1 MTRTPIL
8 LLGVALAASS
18 VFAQAAPPAQAGA
31 TASTQAASSTAAQ
44 ANSDAAQLASGTK
57 FEAALDQSL
66 DANKNKVGD
75 KVTAHTV
82 DAVKSGDKVVLP
94 KNTKLVGHI
103 SEVKAKSKD
112 DANSTLGVVFDH
124 AELKGGQQ
132 MPLHLGIQ
140 AIAAAQNTTAAG
152 ADDAMAMGA
161 GSAMGGGSAMAGG
174 GAMGGGSASGGGAAH
189 GSSGGG
195 LLGGVGSTAGGAVG
209 SSVNTAGSAT
219 SAAANT
225 TGAAAGT
232 TRGVAGSA
240 ANSVNAASPHAQLSS
255 SSQGV
260 FGMQGLALNSQA
272 ANQTQGSVVT
282 GTGRNVHLD
291 SGTRM
296 MLSSSAGP
304 NQ

>member
-1 MTRTPIL
+1 MTRTPIV
-8 LLGVALAASS
+8 LLGVALAASAA
-18 VFAQAAPPAQAGA
+18 FAQAAPPAQAGA

-44 ANSDAAQLASGTK
+44 ANSDAAQFASGTK

-103 SEVKAKSKD
+103 TEVKAKSKD
-112 DANSTLGVVFDH
+112 DANSTLGIVFDH

-132 MPLHLGIQ
+132 MPVHLGIQ
-140 AIAAAQNTTAAG
+140 AIAAAQNSAAAG
-152 ADDAMAMGA
+152 AEDAMAMGS
-161 GSAMGGGSAMAGG
+161 GSSMGGASATSG
-174 GAMGGGSASGGGAAH
+174 GAMGGGSAGGGAAR

-209 SSVNTAGSAT
+209 STVNTAGSTT

-225 TGAAAGT
+225 TGSAAGA
-232 TRGVAGSA
+232 TRGVAGGA
-240 ANSVNAASPHAQLSS
+240 ANSVSAVSPHAQLNS

-272 ANQTQGSVVT
+272 SNQTQGSVVT

>member
-1 MTRTPIL
+1 MTRTPIF

-18 VFAQAAPPAQAGA
+18 AFAQAAPPAQAGA
-31 TASTQAASSTAAQ
+31 TSSAQAASSTAAQ
-44 ANSDAAQLASGTK
+44 ANSDAAQLSSGTK

-103 SEVKAKSKD
+103 TEVKAKSKD

-132 MPLHLGIQ
+132 MPVHLGIQ
-140 AIAAAQNTTAAG
+140 AIAAAQNSAAAG
-152 ADDAMAMGA
+152 ADDAMAMGS
-161 GSAMGGGSAMAGG
+161 GNAMGGGSAMAGG
-174 GAMGGGSASGGGAAH
+174 GAMGGGASRGSA
-189 GSSGGG
+189 GGG
-195 LLGGVGSTAGGAVG
+195 LLGGVGSSAGGAVG
-209 SSVNTAGSAT
+209 STVNTASSTTGAAANTAGS
-219 SAAANT
+219 
-225 TGAAAGT
+225 AAGT
-232 TRGVAGSA
+232 TRGVAGGA
-240 ANSVNAASPHAQLSS
+240 ADSVNAVSPHAQLSS

-260 FGMQGLALNSQA
+260 FGMQGLALNSEA

>member
-1 MTRTPIL
+1 MTRTPIV
-8 LLGVALAASS
+8 LLGVALATSAA
-18 VFAQAAPPAQAGA
+18 FAQAAPPAQAGA
-31 TASTQAASSTAAQ
+31 AASTQAASSTAAQ
-44 ANSDAAQLASGTK
+44 ANSDAAQFASGTK

-94 KNTKLVGHI
+94 KNTKLVGHVT
-103 SEVKAKSKD
+103 EVKAKSKD
-112 DANSTLGVVFDH
+112 DANSTLGIVFDH

-132 MPLHLGIQ
+132 MPVHLGIQ
-140 AIAAAQNTTAAG
+140 ALAAAQNSAAAG
-152 ADDAMAMGA
+152 TEDAMAMGS
-161 GSAMGGGSAMAGG
+161 GSAMGGASAMSG

-209 SSVNTAGSAT
+209 STVNTAGSTT
-219 SAAANT
+219 STAANT
-225 TGAAAGT
+225 TGSAAGA
-232 TRGVAGSA
+232 TRGVAGGA
-240 ANSVNAASPHAQLSS
+240 ANSVSAVSPHAQLSS

-272 ANQTQGSVVT
+272 SNQTQGSVVT

>member
-1 MTRTPIL
+1 MTRTPIV
-8 LLGVALAASS
+8 LLGVALAASAA
-18 VFAQAAPPAQAGA
+18 FAQAAPPAQAGA
-31 TASTQAASSTAAQ
+31 AASTQAASSTAAQ
-44 ANSDAAQLASGTK
+44 ANSDAAQFASGTK

-94 KNTKLVGHI
+94 KNTKLVGHVT
-103 SEVKAKSKD
+103 EVKAKSKD
-112 DANSTLGVVFDH
+112 DANSTLGIVFDH

-132 MPLHLGIQ
+132 MPVHLGIQ
-140 AIAAAQNTTAAG
+140 ALAAAQNSAAAG
-152 ADDAMAMGA
+152 TEDAMAMGSGGA
-161 GSAMGGGSAMAGG
+161 SAMGG

-189 GSSGGG
+189 GGSGGG

-209 SSVNTAGSAT
+209 STVNTAGSAT
-219 SAAANT
+219 STAANT
-225 TGAAAGT
+225 TGSAAGA
-232 TRGVAGSA
+232 TRGVAGGA
-240 ANSVNAASPHAQLSS
+240 ANSVSAVSPHGQLSS

-272 ANQTQGSVVT
+272 SNQTQGSVVT

>member
-1 MTRTPIL
+1 MMRTPTL

-18 VFAQAAPPAQAGA
+18 AFAQATPPAQAGA

-94 KNTKLVGHI
+94 KNTKLVGHV

-112 DANSTLGVVFDH
+112 DANSTLGIVFDR

-132 MPLHLGIQ
+132 MPVHLGIQ
-140 AIAAAQNTTAAG
+140 AIAAAQNATAAG

-161 GSAMGGGSAMAGG
+161 GSAMGGASAGGG
-174 GAMGGGSASGGGAAH
+174 GAMRGGGG
-189 GSSGGG
+189 SGGG
-195 LLGGVGSTAGGAVG
+195 LVGGVGSTAGGAVG
-209 SSVNTAGSAT
+209 STVNAAGSSTGAVANTAGSA
-219 SAAANT
+219 
-225 TGAAAGT
+225 AGS
-232 TRGVAGSA
+232 TRGVAGGA
-240 ANSVNAASPHAQLSS
+240 ANSVNAVSPHAQLSS

-291 SGTRM
+291 SGTRLM
-296 MLSSSAGP
+296 MNSAAGP
-304 NQ
+304 SQ

>member
-1 MTRTPIL
+1 MTRTPIF

-18 VFAQAAPPAQAGA
+18 AFAQAAPPAQAGA
-31 TASTQAASSTAAQ
+31 TSSTQAASSTAAQ
-44 ANSDAAQLASGTK
+44 ANSDAAQLSSGTK

-103 SEVKAKSKD
+103 TEVKAKSKD

-132 MPLHLGIQ
+132 MPVHLGIQ
-140 AIAAAQNTTAAG
+140 AIAAAQNSAAAG
-152 ADDAMAMGA
+152 ADDAMAMGS
-161 GSAMGGGSAMAGG
+161 GNAMGGGSAMAGG
-174 GAMGGGSASGGGAAH
+174 GAMGGGASRGSA
-189 GSSGGG
+189 GGG
-195 LLGGVGSTAGGAVG
+195 LLGGVGSSAGGAVG
-209 SSVNTAGSAT
+209 STVNTASSTTGAAANTAGS
-219 SAAANT
+219 
-225 TGAAAGT
+225 AAGT
-232 TRGVAGSA
+232 TRGVAGGA
-240 ANSVNAASPHAQLSS
+240 ADSVNAVSPHAQLSS

-260 FGMQGLALNSQA
+260 FGMQGLALNSEA

>member
-1 MTRTPIL
+1 MTRTPIF

-18 VFAQAAPPAQAGA
+18 AFAQAAPPAQAGA
-31 TASTQAASSTAAQ
+31 TSSTQAASSTAAQ
-44 ANSDAAQLASGTK
+44 ANSDAAQLSSGTK

-94 KNTKLVGHI
+94 KNTKLIGHI
-103 SEVKAKSKD
+103 TEVKAKSKD

-132 MPLHLGIQ
+132 MPVHLGIQ
-140 AIAAAQNTTAAG
+140 AIAAAQNSAAAG
-152 ADDAMAMGA
+152 ADDAMAMGS
-161 GSAMGGGSAMAGG
+161 GNAMGGGSAMAGG
-174 GAMGGGSASGGGAAH
+174 GAMGGGASRGSA
-189 GSSGGG
+189 GGG
-195 LLGGVGSTAGGAVG
+195 LLGGVGSSAGGAVG
-209 SSVNTAGSAT
+209 STVNTASSTTGAAANTAGS
-219 SAAANT
+219 
-225 TGAAAGT
+225 AAGT
-232 TRGVAGSA
+232 TRGVAGGA
-240 ANSVNAASPHAQLSS
+240 ADSVNAVSPHAQLSS

-260 FGMQGLALNSQA
+260 FGMQGLALNSEA